1 MTQRIISFL
10 PSATELLFE
19 LGAQDMLYG
28 VTHECLYPEDAK
40 KKPRIITSVIDPE
53 KLDSKE
59 IDVMTS
65 KLLKE
70 GKDIFKLNKENLK
83 NADPNL
89 IVTQTTCEVCAA
101 HTNLVQQ
108 AVESLEKKPQIHSM
122 DPHNLSEILQSV
134 KDLAEIIGVQNKGQ
148 EICKSLEQRL
158 EKIQNTHHEKR
169 HKVLAIEWIEPFFTA
184 GHWVPQ
190 MIEYAGGINM
200 ISKIGEHSRRMDLDE
215 IINADPDMI
224 ILMPCGFDTKRTIEE
239 YNKFLSKNQRW
250 NNLRA
255 VKDQKVFAVDA
266 NSCFSKPSIRTITG
280 VEILAKIIHPE
291 KFAGIVLPENSH
303 ANIKEF

>member
-1 MTQRIISFL
+1 MIQRIVSFL

-19 LGAQDMLYG
+19 LGAQDILYG
-28 VTHECLYPEDAK
+28 VTHECLYPEGAK
-40 KKPRIITSVIDPE
+40 KKPRIITSVVDPE

-59 IDVMTS
+59 IDAITS

-83 NADPNL
+83 NAEPDL
-89 IVTQTTCEVCAA
+89 IVSQTTCEVCAA
-101 HTNLVQQ
+101 HTNQVQQ
-108 AVESLEKKPQIHSM
+108 AIESLDKKPQIHSM

-134 KDLAEIIGVQNKGQ
+134 KDLSGIIGMQTKGR
-148 EICKSLEQRL
+148 ELCESLEKRL
-158 EKIQNTHHEKR
+158 HKIQNTQYEKR
-169 HKVLAIEWIEPFFTA
+169 PKVVAIEWIEPFFTA

-190 MIEYAGGINM
+190 MIEFAGGENM
-200 ISKIGEHSRRMDLDE
+200 ISKIGEHSRRMEFDE
-215 IINADPDMI
+215 IINANPEII
-224 ILMPCGFDTKRTIEE
+224 ILMPCGFDTKRTVEE
-239 YNKFLSKNQRW
+239 YNKFLSENQRW
-250 NNLRA
+250 NELQV
-255 VKDQKVFAVDA
+255 VKEQKVFAVDA

-291 KFAGIVLPENSH
+291 KFAGLKLPENSH